1 MGSDGSPGYQ
11 HFVNLAQ
18 SLVSLWLVG
27 YVTQAKE
34 VEILGLWDKLP
45 ERDRG
50 PVQYPQWYKDH
61 LSHGRL
67 KKPKSGTHN
76 PTDVASTLSCNET
89 TLS

>member
-18 SLVSLWLVG
+18 SLVSLRLVG

-50 PVQYPQWYKDH
+50 PVQYPQRYRDH
-61 LSHGRL
+61 LSHGRF